1 MTYTTSAPLASLPT
15 DLHGKVALV
24 TGGSRGIGR
33 AIALK
38 FASLGANVVIN
49 YSSSKQ
55 AAESV
60 VAEIQQLG
68 KKAIAIEGNVANEA
82 DANRLIESTI
92 SHFKR
97 LDVLVNNAGVFTG
110 SPVESVTT
118 EDYRKTV
125 GVNID
130 GVFYVTRAAVPHI
143 SENGTILN
151 VSSIITKSPFP
162 NVSVYTLTKAAVEGF
177 TRALA
182 VELAPRKIRV
192 NAISPGYTDSDMLRG
207 GGDGFVA
214 AGIEA
219 SVFKRLG
226 TPEDIAETAA
236 FLAVPRSGAWVTG
249 ANILSN
255 GGAAG
260 FSI

>member
-1 MTYTTSAPLASLPT
+1 M
-15 DLHGKVALV
+15 
-24 TGGSRGIGR
+24 
-33 AIALK
+33 
-38 FASLGANVVIN
+38 N
-49 YSSSKQ
+49 SSKQ
-55 AAESV
+55 AAVSV

-68 KKAIAIEGNVANEA
+68 RKAIAIEGNVANEV
-82 DANRLIESTI
+82 DANCLIESTI
-92 SHFKR
+92 SHFNR

-130 GVFYVTRAAVPHI
+130 VTRAAVPHI

-151 VSSIITKSPFP
+151 VSSIITKSSFP
-162 NVSVYTLTKAAVEGF
+162 NVSVYVLTKAAVEGF

-182 VELAPRKIRV
+182 VELAPRKTIV

-207 GGDGFVA
+207 GGEGFVA

-226 TPEDIAETAA
+226 IPEDIAETAA
-236 FLAVPRSGAWVTG
+236 FLAIPRSGAWVTG
-249 ANILSN
+249 GNILSN